1 MLMTNNYMNKNKSKP
16 TVKFSPFLVLPLLVG
31 LILVGLTVFWIESAW
46 IKAVTI
52 IACSIFLALRLEFLR
67 KKIETENS
75 AVVET
80 ASTQET
86 MLSDQWMSDLSELI
100 SEIID
105 ISNRQIENSR
115 IQTEEAIMQ
124 MGSRFTSLVTRLNS
138 ALDAANLSNSA
149 MPAKDGSESTLL
161 DNVFKNSNTE
171 LTSVIDNLS
180 EGLKGR
186 KSSFEQL
193 SALAEDTVILKSMA
207 EGVEKIA
214 SQTNLL
220 ALNAAIEAARAGE
233 VGRGFA
239 VVADEVRS
247 LSIQSGETGRQIT
260 QTINKFTGSVE
271 ETMEQSSVAME
282 KELVLEKRGTEI
294 ILTVLESLG
303 WMTKGMSESSEILKA
318 ESLEIVQEV
327 NEIIMSLQFQDRT
340 SQILIHVMDGLNE
353 LPKVLNKQMEMVTKG
368 EIASLNVSEILN
380 TLKGN
385 YTTAEELS
393 LHDNGSVD
401 TSSSND
407 DIELF

>member
-1 MLMTNNYMNKNKSKP
+1 MNKKKSK
-16 TVKFSPFLVLPLLVG
+16 FAANLSPFLALPLLGG

-138 ALDAANLSNSA
+138 ALDAANLSNSV

-161 DNVFKNSNTE
+161 DNVFMNSRTE
-171 LTSVIDNLS
+171 LSSVIDNLS
-180 EGLKGR
+180 EGLEGR
-186 KSSFEQL
+186 KSSFQQL

-247 LSIQSGETGRQIT
+247 LSIQSGETGRKIT
-260 QTINKFTGSVE
+260 QTINNFTGSVE
-271 ETMEQSSVAME
+271 ETMEQSSAAME
-282 KELVLEKRGTEI
+282 KELVLEKKGTEI
-294 ILTVLESLG
+294 IVTVLESLG
-303 WMTKGMSESSEILKA
+303 WMTRGMSESSEILKA
-318 ESLEIVQEV
+318 ESLAIVQEV

-340 SQILIHVMDGLNE
+340 SQILIHVIDGLNE
-353 LPKVLNKQMEMVTKG
+353 LPKVLNTQMEMVAKG

-385 YTTAEELS
+385 YTTAEEVS
-393 LHDNGSVD
+393 LHDNSSID
-401 TSSSND
+401 DSSSHD

>member
-1 MLMTNNYMNKNKSKP
+1 MTNNYMNKKKSKP
-16 TVKFSPFLVLPLLVG
+16 TIKLSPFLVLPLLVG

-67 KKIETENS
+67 KKIDIEISEASET
-75 AVVET
+75 T
-80 ASTQET
+80 TSTQET
-86 MLSDQWMSDLSELI
+86 MLSDQWMRDLSELI
-100 SEIID
+100 VEVIE

-294 ILTVLESLG
+294 IITVLESLG

-353 LPKVLNKQMEMVTKG
+353 LPKVLNTQMEMVTKG

-385 YTTAEELS
+385 YTTAEEVS
-393 LHDNGSVD
+393 LHDNSSID
-401 TSSSND
+401 TSSGND